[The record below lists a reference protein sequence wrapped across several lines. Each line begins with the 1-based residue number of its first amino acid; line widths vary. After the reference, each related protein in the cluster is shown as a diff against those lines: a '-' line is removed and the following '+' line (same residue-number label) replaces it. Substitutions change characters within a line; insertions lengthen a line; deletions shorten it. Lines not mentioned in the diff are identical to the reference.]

1 MAAHRCS
8 NGGYVLRARPAF
20 LLAAFLGASVTAEAQ
35 IRPGQVTGVV
45 RDELRTGVPGVTVV
59 LDSAH
64 IMKRAVTDSL
74 GRFAFT
80 AVDSGPHLVRAVR
93 IGFRPFERLLEV
105 GARGTF
111 IEIEMPRL
119 AQLDTIPIRARRSGV
134 FGKVLARD
142 GYRGVPD
149 AEVTVVGAR
158 AAARTDTAGDFNLPS
173 VGNGAHV
180 VSVQRGGFASQ
191 MLSVVVPDEGGIE
204 LSVVLEPT
212 SGGEKRKHSQILMA
226 EFNSRSLMR
235 GTNAALVPRQ
245 EFYGRYGLTL
255 RDALRFSPSFLLSGL
270 VIDDSVT
277 CVFVNGEAAPGRTAS
292 EFAAEEV
299 VAVEVFG
306 LRGDY
311 TTTLT
316 SRWPHRQPC
325 GHGGRNSPES
335 SGRTGLQTG
344 GRSGRIPAD
353 NIVRS
358 IVIWTVR

>member
-1 MAAHRCS
+1 MFA
-8 NGGYVLRARPAF
+8 P
-20 LLAAFLGASVTAEAQ
+20 LLPSGSATTQV
-35 IRPGQVTGVV
+35 RPGQVTGVV
-45 RDELRTGVPGVTVV
+45 RDELRSGIPGVTVV

-64 IMKRAVTDSL
+64 LMKRAVTDSL
-74 GRFAFT
+74 GRFTFVG
-80 AVDSGPHLVRAVR
+80 VDSGPHLLRAVR
-93 IGFRPFERLLEV
+93 IGFQPFERRLAV
-105 GARGTF
+105 AARGSYL
-111 IEIEMPRL
+111 EIDMPRL

-134 FGKVLARD
+134 FGKVIARD
-142 GYRGVPD
+142 GFTGVPNAD
-149 AEVTVVGAR
+149 VTVVGAR
-158 AAARTDTAGDFNLPS
+158 ALARTDAAGDFNLPS
-173 VGNGAHV
+173 VAPGAYV
-180 VSVQRGGFASQ
+180 VSVQRAGFASHL
-191 MLSVVVPDEGGIE
+191 LSIIVPDEGGVE
-204 LSVVLEPT
+204 LSVALERAN
-212 SGGEKRKHSQILMA
+212 GADRRKHSQILMA
-226 EFNSRSLMR
+226 ELNSRSLMR
-235 GTNAALVPRQ
+235 GTRATLVPRQ

-306 LRGDY
+306 LRADY
-311 TTTLT
+311 TSTLT

-325 GHGGRNSPES
+325 GQGGRNSLES